1 MVKRLQLI
9 SFFALIATLTL
20 SSCSDN
26 ATSVGD
32 KPPPV
37 PPEQSMAMNF
47 SDFETQNSGKL
58 VRTQSVTNFVQAAV
72 RAAVLKGIVDI
83 NLAIPRALLAAAANS
98 EARLNEEGQWEWN
111 YNKTEQGNAYGVRL
125 VATGSGSGTVNWQ
138 FYVTNSALGL
148 TDKLFFRGTSNV
160 SGTEGSWTYY
170 NLQNSGS
177 EEAVSKITWS
187 LDGENNVDL
196 RLEVVSQQSEYAGDY
211 IEYSFDG
218 TAKTAVHHDAS
229 ENENITL
236 YWNVNTHAGYLIA
249 PNYNG
254 GAKACWDGNLQD
266 ISCSE

>member
-1 MVKRLQLI
+1 MVERLQLI
-9 SFFALIATLTL
+9 SIFALIATLTL

-26 ATSVGD
+26 ATSAGD
-32 KPPPV
+32 NPPPV

-47 SDFETQNSGKL
+47 SGFESQNNGKL
-58 VRTQSVTNFVQAAV
+58 ARVQAATNFVQAAV

-83 NLAIPRALLAAAANS
+83 NLAIPRVFLAAAANS

-125 VATGSGSGTVNWQ
+125 VATSSGSGTVNWQ
-138 FYVTNSALGL
+138 FYVTNSELGL
-148 TDKLFFRGTSNV
+148 TNKLFFSGTSNV

-177 EEAVSKITWS
+177 GEAVSKIRWS

-196 RLEVVSQQSEYAGDY
+196 RLDVLAQQSEYAGDY

-218 TAKTAVHHDAS
+218 TAKTAVHHDAA
-229 ENENITL
+229 ENKNITL

-254 GAKACWDGNLQD
+254 GDKACWNGNLQD